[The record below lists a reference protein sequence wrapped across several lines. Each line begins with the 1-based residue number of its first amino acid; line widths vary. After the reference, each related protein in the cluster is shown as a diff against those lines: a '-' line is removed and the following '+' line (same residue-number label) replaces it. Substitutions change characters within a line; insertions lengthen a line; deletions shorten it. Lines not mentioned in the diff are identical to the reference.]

1 MMMLNSV
8 VLAELSRC
16 SIMRHGGGSMTCFR
30 RAPGSHR
37 RARYER
43 ARGLCG
49 SHARMIH
56 TNKALTQV
64 QSYNVLA
71 PNANSSSA
79 ENAWEKRKAIVRDL
93 EMKSPTEW
101 SSPLAT
107 PDLARREIHVW
118 CASLATD
125 EATLQRFESTLADQE
140 RERAGRFIFARDS
153 DRYIAARGILRD
165 LLGKYLRC
173 APQSIEFAYGPY
185 GKPAVANAALR
196 PAICFNLSHSHGLAV
211 VAIGHEREV
220 GIDVELIR
228 AEFASEA
235 IAKRY
240 FSAKEIDELSRLPAE
255 LRTEGFFLC
264 WTRKEAYIKAKGDGL
279 RIPLDSFD
287 VSLSPGG
294 RATLSSVDAPRWG
307 IESFVPELV
316 SERRFAAAVVAEGKD
331 WRTRYFEWK
340 QPNGEE
346 QLEE

>member
-1 MMMLNSV
+1 
-8 VLAELSRC
+8 
-16 SIMRHGGGSMTCFR
+16 
-30 RAPGSHR
+30 
-37 RARYER
+37 
-43 ARGLCG
+43 
-49 SHARMIH
+49 
-56 TNKALTQV
+56 
-64 QSYNVLA
+64 
-71 PNANSSSA
+71 
-79 ENAWEKRKAIVRDL
+79 
-93 EMKSPTEW
+93 MKSTTEW

-125 EATLQRFESTLADQE
+125 EATFERLESTLADQE
-140 RERAGRFIFARDS
+140 RERARRFIFERDR

-165 LLGKYLRC
+165 LLGKYLHC
-173 APQSIEFAYGPY
+173 APRSIEFVYGPY
-185 GKPAVANAALR
+185 GKPALASDALR
-196 PAICFNLSHSHGLAV
+196 PAICFNLSHSHGLAA
-211 VAIGHEREV
+211 VAIGQEREV

-240 FSAKEIDELSRLPAE
+240 FSAREIDELSRLPAE

-279 RIPLDSFD
+279 QIPLDSFD
-287 VSLSPGG
+287 VSLSPG
-294 RATLSSVDAPRWG
+294 RPATLSSVDQPRWG
-307 IESFVPELV
+307 IESFVPSLV

-331 WRTRYFEWK
+331 WIARYFEWK

>member
-1 MMMLNSV
+1 MRGDSFSNGIAIATSRRAEYCATYLVNICDVHLNRLNSH
-8 VLAELSRC
+8 
-16 SIMRHGGGSMTCFR
+16 M
-30 RAPGSHR
+30 
-37 RARYER
+37 
-43 ARGLCG
+43 
-49 SHARMIH
+49 
-56 TNKALTQV
+56 
-64 QSYNVLA
+64 
-71 PNANSSSA
+71 
-79 ENAWEKRKAIVRDL
+79 VR
-93 EMKSPTEW
+93 
-101 SSPLAT
+101 
-107 PDLARREIHVW
+107 
-118 CASLATD
+118 
-125 EATLQRFESTLADQE
+125 
-140 RERAGRFIFARDS
+140 
-153 DRYIAARGILRD
+153 
-165 LLGKYLRC
+165 
-173 APQSIEFAYGPY
+173 Y

-211 VAIGHEREV
+211 IAIGHEREV
-220 GIDVELIR
+220 GIDVERIR

-279 RIPLDSFD
+279 QIPLDSFD
-287 VSLSPGG
+287 VSLSPGMP
-294 RATLSSVDAPRWG
+294 ATLSSVDEPRWG